1 MQRST
6 ISKGA
11 ALHISSSIANQ
22 LVLNLPAF
30 LHFTEHTVHSWRGEQ
45 PGWVAHGQIEDVAKA
60 RPRAELKVFS
70 EQSARCHKDFQIC
83 SVFFLTRTLHVTT
96 SYKLQPCHFR
106 RQTFGVQQRHSSGSE
121 PFTAALSRSGA
132 INITASELCPKPV
145 PSPWHKNA
153 DLLQPSKADCFCRL
167 YEETFL
173 YIYMSAK
180 HQENDTPVKASHLL
194 LVIAVCPVLVP
205 EHCLLGEPPKHEKF
219 VSFHKSSVE
228 W

>member
-1 MQRST
+1 MFSDVLLFLQWRCKRMRCWVQRST

-11 ALHISSSIANQ
+11 ALHISGSIANQ

-70 EQSARCHKDFQIC
+70 EQSANL

-96 SYKLQPCHFR
+96 SYKLQPYHFR

-132 INITASELCPKPV
+132 INITVSELCPKPV

-167 YEETFL
+167 YEEK
-173 YIYMSAK
+173 IIIDS
-180 HQENDTPVKASHLL
+180 
-194 LVIAVCPVLVP
+194 
-205 EHCLLGEPPKHEKF
+205 
-219 VSFHKSSVE
+219 
-228 W
+228 